1 MKTKGF
7 PNVTKPEDEVKCE
20 ASDEF
25 ALTNY
30 AKKEEKKGKGK
41 WNKRIQ
47 NSRFI
52 VSPGVMERNQSRKEA
67 ERRCTTGAVIR
78 H

>member
-30 AKKEEKKGKGK
+30 AKKEEKKGKRQVEQKDTEQSIHCFSWGHGEK
-41 WNKRIQ
+41 PEQERGREKMYNW
-47 NSRFI
+47 SR
-52 VSPGVMERNQSRKEA
+52 N
-67 ERRCTTGAVIR
+67 
-78 H
+78 

>member
-7 PNVTKPEDEVKCE
+7 PNVTKPEDQVKCE

-30 AKKEEKKGKGK
+30 AKKEEKKEKATGTKGYRTVDSLFLLGSWRETRAGK
-41 WNKRIQ
+41 RQ
-47 NSRFI
+47 RED
-52 VSPGVMERNQSRKEA
+52 VQLEP
-67 ERRCTTGAVIR
+67 
-78 H
+78 